1 MEMLTMRLIT
11 VLVLGLMLSA
21 CGVIPS
27 DKYDKYTMSSR
38 AYEKALRWGDFYSA
52 YSFHKNEK
60 PLTEKERARL
70 KHIRVSE
77 FEAIDNFIDPD
88 EKNAR
93 QIIEL
98 KYYFEDYQLVKSV
111 TFNLKWE
118 YDEKQKRWF
127 IISPFPELRSLVKTA
142 P

>member
-1 MEMLTMRLIT
+1 MRLIT

-21 CGVIPS
+21 CGVLPS
-27 DKYDKYTMSSR
+27 DKYDKYKTSSR

-52 YSFHKNEK
+52 YSFHINEK
-60 PLTEKERARL
+60 PLTEKERARF
-70 KHIRVSE
+70 KRIRVSE
-77 FEAIDNFIDPD
+77 FELIDNVIDPD

-98 KYYFEDYQLVKSV
+98 KYYFEDYQVEKAM

-118 YDEKQKRWF
+118 YDEKQKRWL
-127 IISPFPELRSLVKTA
+127 ITSPFPELRSKAKTT
-142 P
+142 PQP

>member
-1 MEMLTMRLIT
+1 MRLIT

-21 CGVIPS
+21 CGVLPS
-27 DKYDKYTMSSR
+27 DKFDSYKMSSS

-70 KHIRVSE
+70 KNIRVSE
-77 FEAIDNFIDPD
+77 FEAINNIIDPD

-98 KYYFEDYQLVKSV
+98 KYYVEAYQIVKSV

-118 YDEKQKRWF
+118 YDEKQKSWF
-127 IISPFPELRSLVKTA
+127 ITSPFPELSSMVKAT
-142 P
+142 PKP